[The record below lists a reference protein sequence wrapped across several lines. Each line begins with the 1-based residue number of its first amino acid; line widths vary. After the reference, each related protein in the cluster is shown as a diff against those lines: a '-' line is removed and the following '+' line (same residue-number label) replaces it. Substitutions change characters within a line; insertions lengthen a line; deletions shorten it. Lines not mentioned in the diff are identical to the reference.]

1 MLNELHEKFIDY
13 YLQTLSIE
21 ESAKKAGI
29 KEDPLTA
36 GINLLANKE
45 IQEAL
50 EKRAREF
57 DEATKALKLTK
68 ERFISIMMFQYE
80 KANRFNKTKEA
91 ADILSRI
98 AEMQGINLNEVKMEP
113 VNLIINNLDP
123 NKI

>member
-1 MLNELHEKFIDY
+1 MLDEVHNKFIDY

-21 ESAKKAGI
+21 EAARKAGI
-29 KEDPLTA
+29 KDDPLSA

-45 IQEAL
+45 IQVAL
-50 EKRAREF
+50 DKRAKEF
-57 DEATKALKLTK
+57 DEATSALKLTK

-91 ADILSRI
+91 ADILSKI
-98 AEMQGINLNEVKMEP
+98 AEVQGINLSDIKMEP

-123 NKI
+123 NRV